1 MIQKKTVAI
10 FDFCETLVDL
20 QTADEFV
27 IFIHKNNLLPKL
39 NRWIYNSWIWL
50 KKLRIIAVYD
60 RIFRKSPIEK
70 KWLLYS
76 LNGLSESFINTQAEL
91 YAAWLKSRINEN
103 IWNEFKQT
111 KLNSDLVLV
120 CSGGYDNYL
129 YPFFKEYE
137 VPVIATQL
145 KIVNGKF
152 SGVIEGLDC
161 LGSEKVKR
169 IEKRFGIDF
178 WNDYTIDFYSDS
190 ITDMPLFERSN
201 RKLVAY
207 NIKPP
212 IWATESGF
220 ETIKWKN

>member
-1 MIQKKTVAI
+1 LIQKKTVAI

-27 IFIHKNNLLPKL
+27 IFIHENNHLPKV
-39 NRWIYNSWIWL
+39 NRWIYASWKWS

-60 RIFRKSPIEK
+60 KIFRKSPIEK

-76 LNGLSESFINTQAEL
+76 LNGLTESFINTQAEQ

-103 IWNEFKQT
+103 IWKEFDRT
-111 KLNSDLVLV
+111 ILNSELVMV
-120 CSGGYDNYL
+120 CSGGYDSYL
-129 YPFFKEYE
+129 YPFFKEYD
-137 VPVIATQL
+137 VPVIATHL
-145 KIVNGKF
+145 KFINGKF

-169 IEKRFGIDF
+169 IEKRYGIEF
-178 WNDYTIDFYSDS
+178 WRDYKIDFYSDS
-190 ITDMPLFERSN
+190 ITDMPLFEKSS

-207 NIKPP
+207 KSKPP
-212 IWATESGF
+212 IWAIESGF